1 MQVKLGFNTDFG
13 RDKFDVGLDEADLA
27 RILTDNGIP
36 PDAPVS
42 SAQAFEILRLTGEQL
57 CVRQRARVV
66 PADAEDC
73 KQQYAKFATQLETLL
88 GVIRQKFGLDD
99 AA

>member
-1 MQVKLGFNTDFG
+1 MFVKLGWNTDFG
-13 RDKFDVGLDEADLA
+13 KQKFDVGLDETDLA

-36 PDAPVS
+36 LDAPVS
-42 SAQAFEILRLTGEQL
+42 SAQAFEILRLTGEQF

-66 PADAEDC
+66 PAESEDC
-73 KQQYAKFATQLETLL
+73 KVQYKQFGDHLNLL
-88 GVIRQKFGLDD
+88 FELISQKYSLDN